1 MKHFFTLLLPVFILA
16 NLFTSCNEKINLIGD
31 FTETA
36 VVYGL
41 LDKSDS
47 IHFIKINRA
56 FIGPG
61 NSLEIAQIPDSNYFN
76 QVDATVTEF
85 INGSEVREWELKD
98 STIEN
103 KETGGVFYAPTQK
116 VYYFKTKTC
125 KADGT
130 QQLNSPLPSDLLNSL
145 NGLAKYKLKISVNG
159 GEFEVY
165 GETEIVG
172 AVSTSA
178 ELQNFRFD
186 FIENTG
192 EYAQSGISTTIGNP
206 VLGKCYIVNTS
217 LEVNFEEI
225 IQSTLEVNTKTFK
238 WNLGESEIEP
248 GSSKSFT
255 MNGQTF
261 YDLIKSN
268 VTANPL
274 ITKRR
279 MKSIKVISIGG
290 SQDLSNYMA
299 VNKPSSSLAQNKPT
313 FTNLTATG
321 DHRVIGIFSSRY
333 TRTTE
338 KLYINPSNTSL
349 RIMTVETVVE
359 LCKGA
364 ITGLLLFCSQHPAD
378 LGTNYACP

>member
-1 MKHFFTLLLPVFILA
+1 MKHFFTLLLPTIILA
-16 NLFTSCNEKINLIGD
+16 SLLSSCNEKINLIGD

-61 NSLEIAQIPDSNYFN
+61 NSLEIAQILDSNYFN
-76 QVDATVTEF
+76 QVDATITEV
-85 INGSEVREWELKD
+85 INGSEIRQWELKD
-98 STIEN
+98 SILEN
-103 KETGGVFYAPTQK
+103 KETNGVFFAPTQK
-116 VYYFKTKTC
+116 VYYFKTKIC

-130 QQLNSPLPSDLLNSL
+130 QQLNSAFPSDLLNSL
-145 NGLAKYKLKISVNG
+145 NSLAKYKLEISVNG
-159 GEFEVY
+159 GEFEVS

-172 AVSTSA
+172 SLSASA

-186 FIENTG
+186 FIDNNG
-192 EYAQSGISTTIGNP
+192 DYSQSGITTTVGSP
-206 VLGKCYIVNTS
+206 DLGKSYIVNTS

-225 IQSTLEVNTKTFK
+225 IQSTLEVNLKSFS
-238 WNLGESEIEP
+238 WNLGESDIEP

-261 YDLIKSN
+261 FDLIKSN
-268 VTANPL
+268 VTSNPL

-279 MKSIKVISIGG
+279 MKSIKVITIGG
-290 SQDLSNYMA
+290 SEDLSNYMA

-313 FTNLTATG
+313 FTNLTASG
-321 DHRVIGIFSSRY
+321 DHRAIGIFSSRY
-333 TRTTE
+333 TRTIE

-349 RIMTVETVVE
+349 RMMTVETVVE

-364 ITGLLLFCSQHPAD
+364 ITGQLLFCSQHPAD
-378 LGTNYACP
+378 LGLNYACP